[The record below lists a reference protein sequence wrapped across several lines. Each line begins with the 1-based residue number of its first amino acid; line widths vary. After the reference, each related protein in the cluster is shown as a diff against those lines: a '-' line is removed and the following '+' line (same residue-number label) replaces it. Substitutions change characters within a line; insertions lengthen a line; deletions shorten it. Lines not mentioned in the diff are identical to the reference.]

1 VGADTKPFQ
10 TGGNVSARWTDGDDD
25 ARIDVVLRRRV
36 LRAAFQPIVRFER
49 GLTAGY
55 HASVRGPLG
64 SPLEHESQLSAVA
77 AHRGV
82 GFQLD
87 ELRLHTILDAAY
99 RAKLAAPL
107 TLFVSRTVDAVLRA
121 PFALRDGALP
131 IVVVLDAS
139 GAPEEVARAATRV
152 RAEGC
157 AVALRELSPDDAGT
171 ALLAGVAPEFVVV
184 DGRTHDVPGAIA
196 RTGATLLASGVDHEA
211 DAAAMVAA
219 GIGFGYGQRFGRP
232 DLLVRP
238 PAIFDHDGLA
248 PAPGAEVFVDER
260 S

>member
-1 VGADTKPFQ
+1 M
-10 TGGNVSARWTDGDDD
+10 SARWTDGDDD

-82 GFQLD
+82 GFHLD
-87 ELRLHTILDAAY
+87 ELRFHTILDAAY
-99 RAKLAAPL
+99 RAKLADPI
-107 TLFVSRTVDAVLRA
+107 TLFVSRTVEAVLRA
-121 PFALRDGALP
+121 PFAVRDDTLP

-139 GAPEEVARAATRV
+139 GAPEEIARAAARV
-152 RAEGC
+152 RAEDC
-157 AVALRELSPDDAGT
+157 AVALRDLSPDDAGI

-184 DGRTHDVPGAIA
+184 DGRTHEVPVAIA
-196 RTGATLLASGVDHEA
+196 RAGATLLASGVDHEL
-211 DAAAMVAA
+211 DVAAMVAA
-219 GIGFGYGQRFGRP
+219 GVAFGYGQRFGRP

-238 PAIFDHDGLA
+238 PAIFDHDGLE
-248 PAPGAEVFVDER
+248 PAQEAEVFVDER
-260 S
+260 A